1 MSDVSAGLEPVR
13 SIRTPIRIEYLYSAG
28 SAASRFLHSVAEG
41 RLVGQR
47 CPVCRRVYVP
57 PRGSCP
63 TDAVPTVEEVELA
76 HTGTITTFCIVRVPF
91 KGMRVELPYV
101 TAQILLDGANIA
113 MMHLVA
119 GVPAEDVRMGMR
131 VKAVWRPREEWG
143 TTLENIS
150 WFTPTGEPDADYDTY
165 KEYL

>member
-1 MSDVSAGLEPVR
+1 VNEAGGTLEPVR
-13 SIRTPIRIEYLYSAG
+13 SIRTPIRIEYQYSAG

-76 HTGTITTFCIVRVPF
+76 HTGTVTTFCIVQVPF

-101 TAQILLDGANIA
+101 SAQILLDGANIA

-119 GVPAEDVRMGMR
+119 GVPAEEVRMGMR
-131 VKAVWRPREEWG
+131 VEAVWRPREEWG
-143 TTLENIS
+143 TTLENIC
-150 WFTPTGEPDADYDTY
+150 WFKPTGEPDAPYDTY